1 MRPMA
6 KNYFAIFTFVFYFV
20 YTANCQVQ
28 EKSFVVKF
36 IDQPIVLDGALDE
49 EVWKT
54 AESASE
60 FYQYFP
66 TDSVLAK
73 QQSDIK
79 MVYNETTLYV
89 GITIYAAGNDY
100 VVPTLQ
106 RDFRAGGSDNITL
119 MFDTFND
126 GTNAFL
132 FGTNPYG
139 VRREAL
145 VSNGGTT
152 LSGFTT
158 SWDVKWRSET
168 KMYDKYYVSEWA
180 IPLTSF
186 KFKQGETKW
195 RFNSYRFDVQSNES
209 STWMQ
214 IPQNQFIFNL
224 AFMGDMIFE
233 KGLGKSRTPLALI
246 PYVNGISLRDF
257 ENNASENTVKVGGD
271 AKVAIGNGM
280 NLDITIN
287 PDFSNVEVD
296 NLIINTTRFAIALP
310 ERRQFFIDNVDLFG
324 TFGSQRD
331 ANPFFSR
338 RIGIA
343 ENADG
348 ETIENPIIAGF
359 RLSGKLNEDWRLGVL
374 NIQTES
380 DEENE
385 ITSNN
390 NTVIALQKKMF
401 SRSNLSFLFI
411 NRETFGDYEFL
422 DPTDRYNRVVGVD
435 YNLASANNTWVGKFF
450 YHKSFAS
457 QIGNADDAAG
467 ATLEYFTKNL
477 NLGFRSSYVGNDFR
491 SDLGFIRRTDIIAL
505 RPYAEYNFWPENSKL
520 IRHGFRFS
528 PNAIFRPTLDYQNT
542 DYTIFYSWDAQFQG
556 QEEIGVRIFDR
567 YTFLVDSFDPTGT
580 DDAVELPEN
589 FGYHYLSGEIGFRS
603 DRRKVFS
610 YNMEVGYGEFY
621 NGTRSTFEASATVRL
636 QPKVL
641 LSLNLNYNDINL
653 PEPYSSADIFLI
665 SPRVEI
671 TFNKSIF
678 WTTLIQYGNQSDN
691 LGVNSRLQWRFAPLS
706 DLFLVYNDNY
716 FVNTFMPRT
725 RSINLKLTYWLNI

>member
-1 MRPMA
+1 MVR
-6 KNYFAIFTFVFYFV
+6 NYSVFLFLSFFYGF
-20 YTANCQVQ
+20 YLNAQAQ
-28 EKSFVVKF
+28 EKSFVVKY
-36 IDQPIVLDGALDE
+36 INAPVTLDGTLDE
-49 EVWKT
+49 SVWQN
-54 AESASE
+54 AESARE

-79 MVYNETTLYV
+79 MLYDDTYLYV
-89 GITIYAAGNDY
+89 GITVYAAGNDY

-132 FGTNPYG
+132 FGTNPFG

-158 SWDVKWRSET
+158 SWDVKWRGET
-168 KMYDKYYVSEWA
+168 KMYDNYYVSEWA

-224 AFMGDMIFE
+224 AFMGDMVFE
-233 KGLGKSRTPLALI
+233 KPLGKSRTPFTLV
-246 PYVNGISLRDF
+246 PYVNGISLKDF
-257 ENNASENTVKVGGD
+257 DNNTSENTVKVGGD

-280 NLDITIN
+280 NLDITVN

-324 TFGSQRD
+324 TFGNRRD

-343 ENADG
+343 ENTDG

-385 ITSNN
+385 IASNN
-390 NTVIALQKKMF
+390 NTVVALQKKMF

-422 DPTDRYNRVVGVD
+422 DPTDRYNRVVGAD
-435 YNLASANNTWVGKFF
+435 YNLASADNTWVGKFF

-467 ATLEYFTKNL
+467 ATLEYLTKNL
-477 NLGFRSSYVGNDFR
+477 NLGFRSSYVGNDYR
-491 SDLGFIRRTDIIAL
+491 SDLGFIRRKDIIAL
-505 RPYAEYNFWPENSKL
+505 RPYVEYNFWPEKSKL
-520 IRHGFRFS
+520 IRHGFRFG

-556 QEEIGVRIFDR
+556 QEEIGVRVFDR
-567 YTFLVDSFDPTGT
+567 YTFLVDPFDPTGT
-580 DDAVELPEN
+580 DGAIELPGD
-589 FGYHYLSGEIGFRS
+589 FGYHYLSGEIGFQS
-603 DRRKVFS
+603 DRRKQFS
-610 YNMEVGYGEFY
+610 YDMEVGYGEFY
-621 NGTRSTFEASATVRL
+621 NGTRSTFEGSATLRL

-641 LSLNLNYNDINL
+641 LSLNLNYNGINL
-653 PEPYSSADIFLI
+653 PDPFPSADIWLV
-665 SPRVEI
+665 SPRMEI
-671 TFNKSIF
+671 TFNKSVF

-691 LGVNSRLQWRFAPLS
+691 LGINSRLQWRFAPLS
-706 DLFLVYNDNY
+706 DLFIVYNDNY
-716 FVNTFMPRT
+716 FVNTFMPRN

>member
-1 MRPMA
+1 M
-6 KNYFAIFTFVFYFV
+6 
-20 YTANCQVQ
+20 
-28 EKSFVVKF
+28 VKY
-36 IDQPIVLDGALDE
+36 ISDPIALDGSLDE
-49 EVWKT
+49 DVWRT
-54 AESASE
+54 AESAQD
-60 FYQYFP
+60 FRQYFP
-66 TDSVLAK
+66 TDSVPAV

-79 MVYNETTLYV
+79 MLYDETTLYV
-89 GITIYAAGNDY
+89 GITVYAAGNDY

-132 FGTNPYG
+132 FGTNPFG

-158 SWDVKWRSET
+158 SWDVKWRGET

-186 KFKQGETKW
+186 KFKQGEKKW

-246 PYVNGISLRDF
+246 PYVNGISLKDF
-257 ENNASENTVKVGGD
+257 ENNTSENTVKVGGD
-271 AKVAIGNGM
+271 AKIAIGNGM
-280 NLDITIN
+280 NLDITVN

-374 NIQTES
+374 NIQTEA

-390 NTVIALQKKMF
+390 NTVVALQKKMF

-422 DPTDRYNRVVGVD
+422 DPTDRYNRVVGMD
-435 YNLASANNTWVGKFF
+435 YNLASADNTWIGKFF

-467 ATLEYFTKNL
+467 ATLEYLTKNL
-477 NLGFRSSYVGNDFR
+477 NLGFRSSYVGNDYR
-491 SDLGFIRRTDIIAL
+491 SDLGFVRRKDIIAL
-505 RPYAEYNFWPENSKL
+505 RPYVEYNFWPEKSKL
-520 IRHGFRFS
+520 IRHGFRFG

-542 DYTIFYSWDAQFQG
+542 DYTIFYAWDAQFQG
-556 QEEIGVRIFDR
+556 QEEIGIRVFDR
-567 YTFLVDSFDPTGT
+567 YTFLVDPFDPTGT
-580 DDAVELPEN
+580 DGAVELPGDL
-589 FGYHYLSGEIGFRS
+589 GYHYLSGEIGFQS
-603 DRRKVFS
+603 DRRRQFS
-610 YNMEVGYGEFY
+610 FDGEIGYGEFF
-621 NGTRSTFEASATVRL
+621 NGTRSTFEGSATLRL

-641 LSLNLNYNDINL
+641 LSMNLRYNGINL
-653 PEPYSSADIFLI
+653 PEPFPSADIWLV

-671 TFNKSIF
+671 TFNRSVF
-678 WTTLIQYGNQSDN
+678 WTTLIQYGSQSDN
-691 LGVNSRLQWRFAPLS
+691 LGINSRLQWRFAPLS
-706 DLFLVYNDNY
+706 DLFIVYNDNY
-716 FVNTFMPRT
+716 FVNNFMPRN

>member
-1 MRPMA
+1 MKR
-6 KNYFAIFTFVFYFV
+6 NYAVFLLPLLFSIFCSNAQT
-20 YTANCQVQ
+20 QQ
-28 EKSFVVKF
+28 KSFVVKY
-36 IDQPIVLDGALDE
+36 IDEPITLDGTLDE
-49 EVWKT
+49 SVWQR

-60 FYQYFP
+60 FHQYFP

-79 MVYNETTLYV
+79 MLYDETTLYV
-89 GITIYAAGNDY
+89 GITVYAAGNDF
-100 VVPTLQ
+100 VVPSLQ

-158 SWDVKWRSET
+158 SWDVKWRGET

-224 AFMGDMIFE
+224 AFMGDMVFE
-233 KGLGKSRTPLALI
+233 KPLGKSRTPFTLV

-257 ENNASENTVKVGGD
+257 ENNTSENTVKVGGD

-280 NLDITIN
+280 NLDITVN

-324 TFGSQRD
+324 TFGNERD

-374 NIQTES
+374 NIQTEA

-385 ITSNN
+385 IPSNN
-390 NTVIALQKKMF
+390 NTVVALQKKMF

-411 NRETFGDYEFL
+411 NRQTFGDYEFL
-422 DPTDRYNRVVGVD
+422 DPTDRYNRVVGMD
-435 YNLASANNTWVGKFF
+435 YNLASADNTWVGKFF

-467 ATLEYFTKNL
+467 ANLEYLTKNL
-477 NLGFRSSYVGNDFR
+477 NLGFRSSYVGNDYR
-491 SDLGFIRRTDIIAL
+491 SDLGFIRRKDIIAL
-505 RPYAEYNFWPENSKL
+505 RPYAEYNFWPEKSKL

-556 QEEIGVRIFDR
+556 QEEIGVRVFDR
-567 YTFLVDSFDPTGT
+567 YTFLVDPFDPTST
-580 DDAVELPEN
+580 DGAIELPGN
-589 FGYHYLSGEIGFRS
+589 LGYHYLSGEIGFES

-610 YNMEVGYGEFY
+610 YAMEVGYGEFY
-621 NGTRSTFEASATVRL
+621 NGTRSTFEGDAALRL

-641 LSLNLNYNDINL
+641 LSLNLRYNGIDL
-653 PEPYSSADIFLI
+653 PEPFPSADIWLV

-671 TFNKSIF
+671 TFNKSVF
-678 WTTLIQYGNQSDN
+678 WTTLVQYGNQSDN
-691 LGVNSRLQWRFAPLS
+691 LGINSRLQWRFAPLS
-706 DLFLVYNDNY
+706 DLFIVYNDNY
-716 FVNTFMPRT
+716 FVNNFMPRN

>member
-1 MRPMA
+1 MTRSYA
-6 KNYFAIFTFVFYFV
+6 VFLLLFLFFVFCLN
-20 YTANCQVQ
+20 AQVQ
-28 EKSFVVKF
+28 EKSFVVKY
-36 IDQPIVLDGALDE
+36 INASITLDGTLDE
-49 EVWKT
+49 SAWQT
-54 AESASE
+54 AESASQ

-66 TDSVLAK
+66 TDSVLAQ

-79 MVYNETTLYV
+79 MMYDATTLYV
-89 GITIYAAGNDY
+89 GITVYAAGNDF
-100 VVPTLQ
+100 VVPSLQ

-158 SWDVKWRSET
+158 SWDVKWRGET
-168 KMYDKYYVSEWA
+168 KMYDNYYVSEWA
-180 IPLTSF
+180 IPFTSF

-224 AFMGDMIFE
+224 AFMGDMVFE
-233 KGLGKSRTPLALI
+233 KPLGKSRTPFALI

-257 ENNASENTVKVGGD
+257 ENTTSENTVKVGGD
-271 AKVAIGNGM
+271 AKIAIGNGM
-280 NLDITIN
+280 NLDITVN

-324 TFGSQRD
+324 TFGSERD

-343 ENADG
+343 ENADD

-374 NIQTES
+374 NIQTEA

-385 ITSNN
+385 IPSNN
-390 NTVIALQKKMF
+390 NTVVALQKKLF
-401 SRSNLSFLFI
+401 SRSNVSFLFI

-435 YNLASANNTWVGKFF
+435 YNLASADNTWVGKFF

-457 QIGNADDAAG
+457 QIGSADDAAG
-467 ATLEYFTKNL
+467 ANLEYFTKNL
-477 NLGFRSSYVGNDFR
+477 NLGFRSSYVGDDYR
-491 SDLGFIRRTDIIAL
+491 SDLGFVRRNDIVAL
-505 RPYAEYNFWPENSKL
+505 RPYIEYNFWPEDSKL
-520 IRHGFRFS
+520 IRHGFRFG

-542 DYTIFYSWDAQFQG
+542 DYTFFYSWDAQFQG
-556 QEEIGVRIFDR
+556 QEEIGVRVFDR
-567 YTFLVDSFDPTGT
+567 YTFLVDPFDPTDT
-580 DDAVELPEN
+580 DGAVELPGD
-589 FGYHYLSGEIGFRS
+589 FGYHYLSGEIGFQS
-603 DRRKVFS
+603 DRRKIFS
-610 YNMEVGYGEFY
+610 FDMEVGYGEFF
-621 NGTRSTFEASATVRL
+621 NGTRSTFEGSATLRL

-641 LSLNLNYNDINL
+641 LSFNLNYNGIDL
-653 PEPYSSADIFLI
+653 PQPFPSADIWLV

-678 WTTLIQYGNQSDN
+678 WTTLVQYGNQSDN
-691 LGVNSRLQWRFAPLS
+691 LGINSRLQWRFAPLS
-706 DLFLVYNDNY
+706 DLFIVYNDNY
-716 FVNTFMPRT
+716 FVNNFMPRN

>member
-1 MRPMA
+1 MKR
-6 KNYFAIFTFVFYFV
+6 NYFVFLLSLLFSIFCSNAQT
-20 YTANCQVQ
+20 QQ
-28 EKSFVVKF
+28 KSFVVKY
-36 IDQPIVLDGALDE
+36 IDEPITLDGTLDE
-49 EVWKT
+49 SVWQT
-54 AESASE
+54 AESASK

-66 TDSVLAK
+66 TDSVQAI

-79 MVYNETTLYV
+79 MLFDETTLYV
-89 GITIYAAGNDY
+89 GITVYAAGNDF
-100 VVPTLQ
+100 VVPSLQ

-158 SWDVKWRSET
+158 SWDVKWRGET

-233 KGLGKSRTPLALI
+233 KPLGKSRTPFTLV
-246 PYVNGISLRDF
+246 PYVNGISLKDF
-257 ENNASENTVKVGGD
+257 ENNTSENTVKVGGD

-280 NLDITIN
+280 NLDITVN

-374 NIQTES
+374 NIQTEA

-390 NTVIALQKKMF
+390 NTVVALQKKMF

-435 YNLASANNTWVGKFF
+435 YNLASADNTWVGKFF

-477 NLGFRSSYVGNDFR
+477 NLGFRSSYVGNDYR
-491 SDLGFIRRTDIIAL
+491 SDLGFIRRKDIIAL
-505 RPYAEYNFWPENSKL
+505 RPYVEYNFWPEDSKL
-520 IRHGFRFS
+520 IRHGFRFG
-528 PNAIFRPTLDYQNT
+528 PNAIFRPTFDYQNT

-556 QEEIGVRIFDR
+556 QEEVGIRVFDR
-567 YTFLVDSFDPTGT
+567 YTFLVDPFDPTST
-580 DDAVELPEN
+580 DGAIELPGN
-589 FGYHYLSGEIGFRS
+589 LGYHYLSGEIGFQS

-610 YNMEVGYGEFY
+610 YDMEVGYGEFY
-621 NGTRSTFEASATVRL
+621 NGTRSTFEGSATLRL

-641 LSLNLNYNDINL
+641 LSLNLRYNGISL
-653 PEPYSSADIFLI
+653 PDPYPSADLWLV

-678 WTTLIQYGNQSDN
+678 WTTLVQYGSQIDN
-691 LGVNSRLQWRFAPLS
+691 LGINSRLQWRFAPLS
-706 DLFLVYNDNY
+706 DLFIVYNDNY
-716 FVNTFMPRT
+716 FVNNFMPRN

>member
-1 MRPMA
+1 MA
-6 KNYFAIFTFVFYFV
+6 KNYFALSTLFFITFC
-20 YTANCQVQ
+20 TTNAQLQ

-36 IDQPIVLDGALDE
+36 INEPITLDGELNE
-49 EVWKT
+49 EVWKN

-66 TDSVLAK
+66 TDSVQAV
-73 QQSDIK
+73 QQSEIK
-79 MVYNETTLYV
+79 MLYDATTLYV
-89 GITIYAAGNDY
+89 GITVYTAGNDY
-100 VVPTLQ
+100 VVPSLQ

-145 VSNGGTT
+145 VANGGTT

-158 SWDVKWRSET
+158 SWDVKWRGET
-168 KMYDKYYVSEWA
+168 KMYDNYYVSEWA

-233 KGLGKSRTPLALI
+233 NGLGKSRTPLALI

-257 ENNASENTVKVGGD
+257 ENNKSENTIKIGGD

-324 TFGSQRD
+324 TFGSRRD

-374 NIQTES
+374 NIQTEA
-380 DEENE
+380 DRENE
-385 ITSNN
+385 IASNN
-390 NTVIALQKKMF
+390 NTVVALQKKMF

-411 NRETFGDYEFL
+411 NREAFGDYEFL
-422 DPTDRYNRVVGVD
+422 EPTDRYNRVVGVD
-435 YNLASANNTWVGKFF
+435 YNLASADNTWVGKFF

-491 SDLGFIRRTDIIAL
+491 SDLGFIRRTDIVAL
-505 RPYAEYNFWPENSKL
+505 RPYVEYNFWPEKSKL
-520 IRHGFRFS
+520 IRHGFRFG
-528 PNAIFRPTLDYQNT
+528 PNAIFRPTFDFQNT

-556 QEEIGVRIFDR
+556 QEEVGVRVFDR
-567 YTFLVDSFDPTGT
+567 YTFLVDPFDPTGT
-580 DDAVELPEN
+580 DGAVELPGDL
-589 FGYHYLSGEIGFRS
+589 GYHYLSGEIGFQS

-610 YNMEVGYGEFY
+610 YDMEVGYGEFY
-621 NGTRSTFEASATVRL
+621 NGTRSTFESLAALRL

-641 LSLNLNYNDINL
+641 LSLNLRYNGINL
-653 PEPYSSADIFLI
+653 PDPYPSADIWLV

-678 WTTLIQYGNQSDN
+678 WTTLVQYGNQSDN
-691 LGVNSRLQWRFAPLS
+691 LGINSRLQWRFAPLS
-706 DLFLVYNDNY
+706 DLFIVYNDNY
-716 FVNTFMPRT
+716 FVNNFMPRN

>member
-1 MRPMA
+1 MA
-6 KNYFAIFTFVFYFV
+6 RNNFVFLLPFLCYIFCLN
-20 YTANCQVQ
+20 AQVQ
-28 EKSFVVKF
+28 EKSFLVKY
-36 IDQPIVLDGALDE
+36 INEPITLDGSLDE
-49 EVWKT
+49 NVWQT

-66 TDSVLAK
+66 TDSVPAQ

-79 MVYNETTLYV
+79 MLYDETTLYV

-158 SWDVKWRSET
+158 SWDVKWKGET
-168 KMYDKYYVSEWA
+168 KTYDKYYVSEWA

-224 AFMGDMIFE
+224 AFMGDMVFE
-233 KGLGKSRTPLALI
+233 KPLGKSRTPFTLV

-257 ENNASENTVKVGGD
+257 QNNTSENTIKVGGD

-280 NLDITIN
+280 NLDITVN

-324 TFGSQRD
+324 TFGSRRD

-343 ENADG
+343 ENVDG

-359 RLSGKLNEDWRLGVL
+359 RLSGKLNENWRLGIL
-374 NIQTES
+374 NIQTEA

-390 NTVIALQKKMF
+390 NTVVALQKKMF

-435 YNLASANNTWVGKFF
+435 YNLASADNTWVGKFF

-457 QIGNADDAAG
+457 QIGSASDAAG
-467 ATLEYFTKNL
+467 ADLEYFTKNL

-491 SDLGFIRRTDIIAL
+491 SDLGFIRRKDIIAL
-505 RPYAEYNFWPENSKL
+505 RPYVEYNFWPEDSKL
-520 IRHGFRFS
+520 IRHGFRFG

-542 DYTIFYSWDAQFQG
+542 DYTIFYAWDAQFQG
-556 QEEIGVRIFDR
+556 QEEIGVRVFDR

-580 DDAVELPEN
+580 ADAVELPGN
-589 FGYHYLSGEIGFRS
+589 FGYHYLSGEIGFQS
-603 DRRKVFS
+603 DRRKQLSF
-610 YNMEVGYGEFY
+610 NGEIGYGEFF
-621 NGTRSTFEASATVRL
+621 NGTRSTFEGSATLRL

-641 LSLNLNYNDINL
+641 LSLNLNYNGIDL
-653 PEPYSSADIFLI
+653 PEPFPSADIWLV

-678 WTTLIQYGNQSDN
+678 WTTLVQYGNQSDN
-691 LGVNSRLQWRFAPLS
+691 LGINSRLQWRFAPLS
-706 DLFLVYNDNY
+706 DLFVVYNDNY
-716 FVNTFMPRT
+716 FVNTFMPRN